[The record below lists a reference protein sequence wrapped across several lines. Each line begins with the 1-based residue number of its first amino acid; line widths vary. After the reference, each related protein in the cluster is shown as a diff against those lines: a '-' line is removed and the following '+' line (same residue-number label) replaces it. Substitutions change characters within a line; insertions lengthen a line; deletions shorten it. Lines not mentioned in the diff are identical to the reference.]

1 MADQPSSADTARRLY
16 EDAEK
21 QTASAMEQLV
31 QSNSFGEL
39 LARSTENVMALTR
52 IGFDTMDL
60 VVRNLRIAGRK
71 DVVRLGSQLAR
82 TEDKLERV
90 LQEVE
95 RLRDELAQE
104 RASSQRSTAG
114 RSRSTSRSN
123 GAANGSSRKRS
134 SGSRSKSSS

>member
-104 RASSQRSTAG
+104 RASSERSTAG

-123 GAANGSSRKRS
+123 GAGNGSSRKRS